1 MSRTLD
7 QRTKPRNGAENR
19 LSTAGHVQEAPI
31 RLSRD
36 RRRLVGVNKVMNE
49 LIPSFMEPALEQRPP
64 FKSGS
69 SKRQDFTQ
77 ALARDGVAV
86 IAAQIPDF
94 GAFAA
99 GIIRQTVRSLPGR
112 GRPQVA
118 SRQIPEA
125 QRKITFCCCP
135 APRMDDTPDAAAS
148 CSR

>member
-7 QRTKPRNGAENR
+7 QRTKLRNGAEKG
-19 LSTAGHVQEAPI
+19 LSAAGHAQEAPI

-36 RRRLVGVNKVMNE
+36 RRRLVGVNEVMNE
-49 LIPSFMEPALEQRPP
+49 LIPSFIEPALEQRPP

-94 GAFAA
+94 GAIAA

-118 SRQIPEA
+118 SRKIPEV
-125 QRKITFCCCP
+125 QRKFTLCCGP
-135 APRMDDTPDAAAS
+135 APRMDDTPDGAAS